1 MRLEAK
7 FATLGVDNGSL
18 EKIDKMNLST
28 SQTFLL
34 TRLVG
39 NLKGSQVDF
48 ITLVTKLIF
57 GQRGMEGSDIICE
70 IFHFTFSA
78 FWVASLMLSQVSKLF
93 DALDNEGQI
102 QDHHNGEEGKALI
115 NHEEN
120 TEMTSIFVPKTA

>member
-1 MRLEAK
+1 
-7 FATLGVDNGSL
+7 
-18 EKIDKMNLST
+18 
-28 SQTFLL
+28 
-34 TRLVG
+34 
-39 NLKGSQVDF
+39 
-48 ITLVTKLIF
+48 
-57 GQRGMEGSDIICE
+57 MEGSDIICE